1 MGSCKALFERKKES
15 IVRFVSCLFGVAVFA
30 IVLSKVLQELKEF
43 VSRDKEREK
52 EVKVGMS
59 TY

>member
-30 IVLSKVLQELKEF
+30 SVLSKVLQEQKEF
-43 VSRDKEREK
+43 CVQRERKRER
-52 EVKVGMS
+52 S
-59 TY
+59 